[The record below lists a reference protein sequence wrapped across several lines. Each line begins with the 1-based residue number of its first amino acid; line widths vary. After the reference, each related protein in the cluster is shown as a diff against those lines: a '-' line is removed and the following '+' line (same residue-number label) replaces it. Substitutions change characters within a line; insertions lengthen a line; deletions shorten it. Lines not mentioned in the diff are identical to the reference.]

1 MLDVDEDRLAVRRF
15 GMPVISHS
23 FGPTRNLRSFRSPS
37 VCSPCIM
44 IADRYAMKL
53 SAKFARQET
62 EEARLARI
70 ARRRVSS
77 DRAEAIRRMLSI
89 SGLPAKS
96 APQESRAG
104 GRGGA
109 LLCPD
114 CDRAFALPM
123 HLGRHR
129 KTKHGD
135 AAA

>member
-1 MLDVDEDRLAVRRF
+1 MVGDR
-15 GMPVISHS
+15 S
-23 FGPTRNLRSFRSPS
+23 
-37 VCSPCIM
+37 
-44 IADRYAMKL
+44 AMKL

-70 ARRRVSS
+70 TRRRVST

-89 SGLPAKS
+89 SELPAKS
-96 APQESRAG
+96 MHQTRRAAV
-104 GRGGA
+104 RGER

-114 CDRAFALPM
+114 CDRVFALPM

-129 KTKHGD
+129 KTKHRD

>member
-1 MLDVDEDRLAVRRF
+1 MVR
-15 GMPVISHS
+15 S
-23 FGPTRNLRSFRSPS
+23 FGIMLIDRS
-37 VCSPCIM
+37 
-44 IADRYAMKL
+44 AMKL

-70 ARRRVSS
+70 TRRRVPG
-77 DRAEAIRRMLSI
+77 DRADAIRRMLSI
-89 SGLPAKS
+89 SEPQAKS
-96 APQESRAG
+96 AHLVSKAS
-104 GRGGA
+104 RGGP

-114 CDRAFALPM
+114 CDRSFALPM